1 MKESFMVRVRG
12 LIFAA
17 LIFAV
22 TPAVAS
28 NAINSVEMSQLP
40 DRVLVKITLQ
50 DELAVT
56 PSSFS
61 VASPPRIAFDFPDT
75 ENSSGS
81 GVIGSGVGVLKGVN
95 IVQAGPRTRV
105 VLNLSTPSHYEAKLE
120 GKILFVSL
128 LRSSENSTVQ
138 AKQSLASVAI
148 DSKGAEPPQ
157 PTISNIDFQSNGP
170 DLATLKIDVSDPNVA
185 LDVQKQGNNGLALVF
200 PSTSIPPRLEKKLDV
215 RDFGSPVGTVAAMKL
230 GRGTQVLISNRGE
243 WDYNVRQID
252 ASVVLEIRR
261 VKQDP
266 NIANSRELQGKVI
279 SFNFTQPI
287 PVSQMIGIFQDIT
300 GLNFM
305 VMPGVSGE
313 IQSLKMDNTPV
324 NVAIDV
330 ISRMYG
336 LGFRRYGEIVV
347 VGKADDLAKYDR
359 DERER
364 AAALEKLEPIEQDSF
379 KVRYRSAAEVVQ
391 ALTGVQSNSSTGSTG
406 GASVPSTPNSPGAPN
421 SPSSGAQQGQLSGSN
436 KSMIS
441 DRGTVSFDSITN
453 TIFVEETRTQLE
465 KIRQRVQVLDRPVRQ
480 VMIEARI
487 VIVQDNFSKSLG
499 AKLNFLR
506 VNNNATLSGTN
517 PQSAMVPS
525 TMKTTFGTGTQ
536 QSWSGG
542 FDPAKGGTDL
552 AFSLFNSNQTRLLN
566 LELSADESDGKSKSV
581 ATPKVITQDGRQ
593 ATITAGQNICFQL
606 STTTTTTTQC
616 IDAATKLDVTPQIN
630 PDGRIQ
636 MKVYVNKGKPSTNP
650 GAAAVVSTEKNEITT
665 NVTVENGGTL
675 MLGGLFTDDSN
686 NSEDRVPFL
695 GDLPY
700 VGFLFKQKT
709 QKRDKNEL
717 LVFITPR
724 IVGEDLSLQ

>member
-324 NVAIDV
+324 NVSIDV
-330 ISRMYG
+330 ISRMYL
-336 LGFRRYGEIVV
+336 LGVRGYVDIVV
-347 VGKADDLAKYDR
+347 VGKADD
-359 DERER
+359 
-364 AAALEKLEPIEQDSF
+364 
-379 KVRYRSAAEVVQ
+379 
-391 ALTGVQSNSSTGSTG
+391 
-406 GASVPSTPNSPGAPN
+406 
-421 SPSSGAQQGQLSGSN
+421 
-436 KSMIS
+436 
-441 DRGTVSFDSITN
+441 VS
-453 TIFVEETRTQLE
+453 
-465 KIRQRVQVLDRPVRQ
+465 K
-480 VMIEARI
+480 
-487 VIVQDNFSKSLG
+487 
-499 AKLNFLR
+499 
-506 VNNNATLSGTN
+506 
-517 PQSAMVPS
+517 
-525 TMKTTFGTGTQ
+525 
-536 QSWSGG
+536 
-542 FDPAKGGTDL
+542 
-552 AFSLFNSNQTRLLN
+552 
-566 LELSADESDGKSKSV
+566 
-581 ATPKVITQDGRQ
+581 
-593 ATITAGQNICFQL
+593 
-606 STTTTTTTQC
+606 
-616 IDAATKLDVTPQIN
+616 
-630 PDGRIQ
+630 
-636 MKVYVNKGKPSTNP
+636 
-650 GAAAVVSTEKNEITT
+650 
-665 NVTVENGGTL
+665 
-675 MLGGLFTDDSN
+675 
-686 NSEDRVPFL
+686 
-695 GDLPY
+695 
-700 VGFLFKQKT
+700 
-709 QKRDKNEL
+709 
-717 LVFITPR
+717 
-724 IVGEDLSLQ
+724 